1 MRAVSS
7 RHGEFRHPVAFW
19 LGVVA
24 CAADAALHIPMYY
37 GVRDVGYRMA
47 GMRPDPAMLIGMAL
61 PSAAASADV
70 SNPRDAAR

>member
-1 MRAVSS
+1 VRAVSL

-19 LGVVA
+19 PGVVA
-24 CAADAALHIPMYY
+24 CAASAALHIPSYY
-37 GVRDVGYRMA
+37 GARDMGYRMA

-61 PSAAASADV
+61 LSAAASADI